1 MGRKIIRIT
10 LIILIMFIICSI
22 QAFAADINNE
32 LVGEWSYVR
41 KEYSDKRSGSIINTM
56 QWNDNPR
63 ITFRKNGTGYI
74 VYNEENLYINN
85 KTFSWKVKKDSL
97 YIVTDNDFIKAGHN
111 DWVFKVMKK
120 EGLDSINTLRL
131 ILNPKKK
138 MKYNE
143 SFIIVRINKLRG

>member
-1 MGRKIIRIT
+1 MEQIKINRIT

-56 QWNDNPR
+56 QWNDKPR

-97 YIVTDNDFIKAGHN
+97 YIVTDNDFIKAGYN
-111 DWVFKVMKK
+111 DWVFKIMKK

-143 SFIIVRINKLRG
+143 SFIIVRINKL